1 MTEHVTDAHRSV
13 RRGTAARRT
22 SRQREF
28 SGSARV
34 VLWMLAGL
42 VLVII
47 LAVIVDIGA
56 SAGRIHPGVTVAGV
70 NVGGKTPAAAT
81 TLLQSEL
88 AKKADAPVTV
98 TYTAQGKTKSWSVT
112 SSQVGVSYD
121 AMAIAD
127 QAMKVGRT
135 GGFLSSISGRAV
147 AWFKGVALPATA
159 TADPKK
165 LAALTDKIAS
175 GVEVDARDATLE
187 VSGVVVTPQPAADG
201 IAVERARLQADLLR
215 TFASQDRTVVL
226 RTLVAKPKISDST
239 AQSVKLTVDKMI
251 SGPVIVTHGKDAWTL
266 SAAELGKALKF
277 VTVEATGVA
286 GTPSGWTLAPTFSS
300 SQLSKILAPKLG
312 SALGNLPKDARF
324 VTSNGSVTIVPSR
337 DGVGP
342 DVDVLAKTLATT
354 LKDPSRPRE
363 AALLTTTTPPQ
374 LTTEK
379 AQAMGVRERI
389 STFTTEYSGGAGNA
403 ARINNI
409 HTLGSALDGKLVPPG
424 GTFSFNGYI
433 GERTAAKGYQEA
445 NAIVKGKLVPQL
457 GGGICQV
464 GTTMFNT
471 VFFSGMPV
479 LERQNHSFFIS
490 HYPTGRDATVSWG
503 GPDLRW
509 KNVTSGWM
517 LISVSYTD
525 TSITIS
531 LYGTDPGYDV
541 TYTTGPFTNIKPYPT
556 EKVVDPTLQPGIS
569 VYTDGGVDGKSVV
582 VKRVVKKGSTVV
594 RSDEFT
600 SNYSPKIAVVRVGPA
615 AKTAP
620 KAVTP
625 KATTPAAT
633 TPKKG

>member
-1 MTEHVTDAHRSV
+1 M
-13 RRGTAARRT
+13 
-22 SRQREF
+22 
-28 SGSARV
+28 
-34 VLWMLAGL
+34 
-42 VLVII
+42 
-47 LAVIVDIGA
+47 
-56 SAGRIHPGVTVAGV
+56 
-70 NVGGKTPAAAT
+70 
-81 TLLQSEL
+81 
-88 AKKADAPVTV
+88 
-98 TYTAQGKTKSWSVT
+98 
-112 SSQVGVSYD
+112 
-121 AMAIAD
+121 
-127 QAMKVGRT
+127 
-135 GGFLSSISGRAV
+135 
-147 AWFKGVALPATA
+147 
-159 TADPKK
+159 
-165 LAALTDKIAS
+165 
-175 GVEVDARDATLE
+175 
-187 VSGVVVTPQPAADG
+187 TPQPAADG